1 MAAWPL
7 TGGRAAASDAGYRI
21 SLFWFAG
28 KFTISSFLGPRLFA
42 QI

>member
-7 TGGRAAASDAGYRI
+7 TGGRAAASDAGDRV